1 MSVLFYIL
9 IYIYLG
15 GKNALPTA
23 AQAYIPSTRLLLYIM
38 TLLINAWYAYNSYT
52 PDLSLRGNPDVSE
65 FFSGDFWGSLVT
77 SLQEVEIVYVARV
90 RCVTLTLARAHF
102 YTH

>member
-1 MSVLFYIL
+1 MSILLYVLIH
-9 IYIYLG
+9 IHLG

-23 AQAYIPSTRLLLYIM
+23 AQAYIPSTRLLLYIL

-90 RCVTLTLARAHF
+90 RTHSYTDLNLT
-102 YTH
+102 